1 MVKDTINIE
10 DPIYYQNRELSW
22 LDFNARVVEE
32 ADDPVNPLLEQL
44 KFLAIGSSNLDEF
57 YKIRVAGLQDQL
69 KMGVVEPDT
78 KKQWSA
84 KKQLQEI
91 TRKNK
96 ENVLRQYT
104 LLEKKKEQLSDAGI
118 FFKTVKELNESDTN
132 KARDLFEKEIMPAVT
147 PYGIDAYRPFP
158 HLSDGVLHLFVKLEK
173 SGNPFVAIVPVPERL
188 ARVHPIYNNHYTYL
202 IMIED
207 LLYSFLSELFKGYHV
222 TYSFTFRITR
232 NADLEIQEEG
242 AEDLLS
248 AIEDYLEKRKNGMA
262 VRLEIDQRETSVDVK
277 DDVEF
282 IKKALSI
289 KQRDIYR
296 IEGPIDLTFLNE
308 VISLLDKDEFSETFK
323 PFIPFYPDVYK
334 NNSIYELAR
343 LKDLFFHHPFD
354 SFEPIIS
361 FVRQAVDDP
370 RTVSIKQTLYRV
382 SKDSPLIETLKCAA
396 EKGIQV
402 TVLVELKARFDEAN
416 NVHWAKEL
424 EESGAHILYGV
435 KGLKTH
441 SKATLIVKKEA
452 DGFRRYVHLGTG
464 NYNEQTAKLY
474 TDMGLI
480 TSNNEI
486 TQDVSDFFNYLSG
499 YSDHPE
505 YHYLHVSPFDIR
517 DAFIE
522 NIEKEIELHKSYGNG
537 HVIAKMNSL
546 TDKKMLLK
554 LYEASQSGVK
564 IELIVRG
571 ICCLISGI
579 PGVSE
584 NITVRSVIGRFL
596 EHSRVYY
603 FHHNGEEN
611 LYLSSADMMT
621 RNMIKRVEIA
631 FPVLND
637 SLKAHILSVLKLY
650 LYDNTKAWIL
660 TSDGTYSK
668 TFSSEK
674 AIHAQNELLTLNST
688 TSPSSSKQK
697 TKRSWSDFFRYVFRS
712 R

>member
-1 MVKDTINIE
+1 MSSKEILIDN
-10 DPIYYQNRELSW
+10 PIYFQNRELSW

-32 ADDPVNPLLEQL
+32 ANDPANPILEQL
-44 KFLAIGSSNLDEF
+44 TFLSIGSSNLDEF
-57 YKIRVAGLQDQL
+57 YKVRVAGLQDQQ
-69 KMGVVEPDT
+69 KMGVEEPDT
-78 KKQWSA
+78 KKMWSP

-91 TRKNK
+91 TKKNRI
-96 ENVLRQYT
+96 NVRRQYD
-104 LLEKKKEQLSDAGI
+104 LFDLKRKQLNEKGLY
-118 FFKTVKELNESDTN
+118 FKSVRELNESDKN
-132 KARDLFEKEIMPAVT
+132 KARAIFEREIKPAIT

-158 HLSDGVLHLFVKLEK
+158 HLSDGVLHLFVKLK
-173 SGNPFVAIVPVPERL
+173 RSGEPFIAIVPVPERL
-188 ARVHPIYNNHYTYL
+188 SRVYAVHNNEHTYL
-202 IMIED
+202 LLIED
-207 LLYSFLSELFKGYHV
+207 LIYSFLSDLFKGYDV

-262 VRLEIDQRETSVDVK
+262 VRLEIDRRESAVSVNEDVALL
-277 DDVEF
+277 
-282 IKKALSI
+282 KKALSI
-289 KQRDIYR
+289 KQRDIYTLN
-296 IEGPIDLTFLNE
+296 GPLDLTFLSE
-308 VISLLDKDEFSETFK
+308 VIPLLKEQGITESFK
-323 PFIPFYPDVYK
+323 PFKPSYPSELKKQSVY
-334 NNSIYELAR
+334 SLAR
-343 LKDLFFHHPFD
+343 KKDLFFHHPFD
-354 SFEPIIS
+354 AFDPIIS
-361 FVRQAVDDP
+361 FVREAAEDD

-382 SKDSPLIETLKCAA
+382 SDDSPLVEALKNAA
-396 EKGIQV
+396 KKGIQV

-424 EESGAHILYGV
+424 EEAGAHILYGV

-441 SKATLIVKKEA
+441 SKATLVIKKET

-464 NYNEQTAKLY
+464 NYNEQTARLY

-486 TQDVSDFFNYLSG
+486 TQDVFDFFNYLSG
-499 YSDHPE
+499 YSDQPD

-522 NIEKEIELHKSYGNG
+522 NIEKEIKLHTRYGNG
-537 HVIAKMNSL
+537 HIIAKMNSL

-554 LYEASQSGVK
+554 LYEASQAGVK

-571 ICCLISGI
+571 ICCLIPGI
-579 PGVSE
+579 PGISE
-584 NITVRSVIGRFL
+584 NITVRSIVGRFL

-603 FHHNGEEN
+603 FYHNGEEN

-631 FPVLND
+631 FPVLEPL
-637 SLKAHILSVLKLY
+637 LKSHILSILKLY

-660 TSDGTYSK
+660 TSDGLYK
-668 TFSSEK
+668 K
-674 AIHAQNELLTLNST
+674 ASLSDKAVHAQNELLSISSEQEKVKENP
-688 TSPSSSKQK
+688 PSSNKWLTYFSAL
-697 TKRSWSDFFRYVFRS
+697 FS

>member
-1 MVKDTINIE
+1 MSSREILID
-10 DPIYYQNRELSW
+10 DPIHFQNRELSW

-32 ADDPVNPLLEQL
+32 ANDPTNPILEQL
-44 KFLAIGSSNLDEF
+44 TFLSIGSSNLDEF
-57 YKIRVAGLQDQL
+57 YKIRVAGLQDQQ
-69 KMGVVEPDT
+69 KMGVEEPDT
-78 KKQWSA
+78 KKMWSP

-91 TRKNK
+91 TKKNRI
-96 ENVLRQYT
+96 NVRRQYD
-104 LLEKKKEQLSDAGI
+104 LFDLKRKQLNEKGLY
-118 FFKTVKELNESDTN
+118 FKSVWELNESDRN
-132 KARDLFEKEIMPAVT
+132 KARAIFEREIKQAIT

-158 HLSDGVLHLFVKLEK
+158 HLSDGVLHLFVKLK
-173 SGNPFVAIVPVPERL
+173 RSGDPFTAIVPVPERL
-188 ARVHPIYNNHYTYL
+188 SRVYAVHNNEHTYL
-202 IMIED
+202 LLIED
-207 LLYSFLSELFKGYHV
+207 LIYSFLSDLFKGYDV

-262 VRLEIDQRETSVDVK
+262 VRLEIDRRESSVSVNEDVAML
-277 DDVEF
+277 
-282 IKKALSI
+282 KKALSI
-289 KQRDIYR
+289 KQRDIYTLN
-296 IEGPIDLTFLNE
+296 GPLDLTFLSE
-308 VISLLDKDEFSETFK
+308 VIPLLKEQGITESFR
-323 PFIPFYPDVYK
+323 PFEPSYPAELKKQSVYQ
-334 NNSIYELAR
+334 LAR
-343 LKDLFFHHPFD
+343 KKDLFFHHPFD
-354 SFEPIIS
+354 SFDPIIA
-361 FVRQAVDDP
+361 FVKEAAEDN

-382 SKDSPLIETLKCAA
+382 SDDSPLVEALKNAA
-396 EKGIQV
+396 KKGIQV

-424 EESGAHILYGV
+424 EEAGAHILYGV

-441 SKATLIVKKEA
+441 SKATLVIKKER

-464 NYNEQTAKLY
+464 NYNEQTARLY

-480 TSNNEI
+480 TSNKEI
-486 TQDVSDFFNYLSG
+486 TQDVFDFFNYLSG
-499 YSDHPE
+499 YSDQPD

-522 NIEKEIELHKSYGNG
+522 NIEKEIKLHTRYGNG
-537 HVIAKMNSL
+537 HIIAKMNSL

-554 LYEASQSGVK
+554 LYEASQAGVR

-571 ICCLISGI
+571 ICCLIPGI

-584 NITVRSVIGRFL
+584 NITVRSVVGRFL

-603 FHHNGEEN
+603 FYHNGEEN

-631 FPVLND
+631 FPVLEP
-637 SLKAHILSVLKLY
+637 SLKSHILSILKLY

-660 TSDGTYSK
+660 TSDGLYK
-668 TFSSEK
+668 K
-674 AIHAQNELLTLNST
+674 ASLSDKAVHAQNELLSI
-688 TSPSSSKQK
+688 SCEQKKVKEGPASSNKWL
-697 TKRSWSDFFRYVFRS
+697 TYFYALFS